1 MKQITPT
8 ATNDIKLMGDKLTR
22 LAIIKDKSIRQIA
35 KETGFAINTV
45 RSALNGIP
53 SNISVFAAIAENLG
67 ISLLDLHTVV

>member
-45 RSALNGIP
+45 RSALNGIA
-53 SNISVFAAIAENLG
+53 SNISVFAAIAENLD